1 MSGRPASL
9 DPMPA
14 PRKRATLRDVADA
27 TGLSP
32 SGVSYALRGLQSTP
46 ETQERV
52 RAAAD
57 KLGYEVDPIARALA
71 SGRSGMIGLLCG
83 SLDDLWQQLLAAS
96 VGRELLENDRYA
108 LILDARGDPERE
120 LTMARQLRDQR
131 VDGLIVSSL
140 DPSSPDWAKVTK
152 AVPVVSI
159 GDALQGASAG
169 EVLFD
174 NRAGVTLAL
183 DHLKSLGHRRIAVLT
198 PTLASTP
205 DRPAEV
211 HVSAEAERL
220 GLDVS
225 VVASPHTLPEATLVA
240 REVLS
245 RRPRPT
251 AVFCFADSIAYGAY
265 AAARELGLGIP
276 DDVSI
281 CGYDNH
287 PLSALLSPEL
297 TTVDWDTEGIVR
309 DAVRLVLAATEGSHR
324 RKRITKSPQLIVR
337 GSTSRPRR
345 SASRRGA

>member
-1 MSGRPASL
+1 
-9 DPMPA
+9 MPA

-57 KLGYEVDPIARALA
+57 KLGYEADPIARALA

-96 VGRELLENDRYA
+96 VGRELLEHDRYA

-183 DHLKSLGHRRIAVLT
+183 DHLKALGHRRIAVLT

-211 HVSAEAERL
+211 HVSSEAERL
-220 GLDVS
+220 GLELS

-240 REVLS
+240 HQVMC

-265 AAARELGLGIP
+265 AAARNLGLAIP

-287 PLSALLSPEL
+287 PLSALLSPQL

-309 DAVRLVLAATEGSHR
+309 DAVRLVLAAAEGGHR
-324 RKRITKSPQLIVR
+324 RKRITKAPTLVVR

-345 SASRRGA
+345 AAARRA